1 MGNKYFLIFIFIL
14 IISLFGNS
22 CANQVPPTGG
32 PKDTIPPELVNI
44 YPDDQSTNV
53 TPNEIILEFNED
65 IKANKIKEE
74 LIISPRIEDYTYS
87 VKRNK
92 LTITINDELD
102 SNTTYTLNFR
112 EAIGDLNE
120 DNSPE
125 NLYLAFSTGS
135 YIDSLSIGGKI
146 KDLFT
151 GEPSKQAIV
160 GLYIPNDTADFR
172 EVKPR
177 YVIETN
183 DSGLYKFTNIK
194 NGRYLLRAIKDQNRN
209 LLLESN
215 SESFAFIP
223 DTLELNSSLQQVN
236 MDMIKINIQDI
247 KLNNSRPDG
256 LNFAVNYNKGIS
268 VEKLQSINDKEIP
281 AFNLSSN
288 NKKVIF
294 YPDTT
299 MIDSIH
305 TVITVSDSID
315 NTATDT
321 IWIKRRPSRR
331 GSEEF
336 TTKINSD
343 RKLVLNNTVYSEIIS
358 NKPII
363 KIIKDS
369 LKLYLDTVL
378 IDEDNYQINTSLIN
392 EYKTI
397 AATTIL
403 FNDTSF
409 VYDIIRNDS
418 LNKINRNKIILN
430 YSTASFISVRN
441 DSSQSLN
448 QSFTFPDRDKYAILS
463 GAIENLTSG
472 AIIQLQKNNNV
483 VYEKYVTEENPEYR
497 FDFVEPGDYKMRIIV
512 DQNNNRQHDIGNIL
526 KGILPEPIINN
537 VKQFNLREKW
547 EYTGEN
553 FDMDIL
559 LTSES
564 SNVDKG

>member
-1 MGNKYFLIFIFIL
+1 MRNKYFLIFIFIL

-32 PKDTIPPELVNI
+32 PQDTIPPELISI
-44 YPDDQSTNV
+44 YPEDQSTNV
-53 TPNEIILEFNED
+53 NPNEIILEFNED

-87 VKRNK
+87 VKRNR

-102 SNTTYTLNFR
+102 SNTTYTFNFR
-112 EAIGDLNE
+112 EAVGDLTE

-125 NLYLAFSTGS
+125 NLFLAFSTGS
-135 YIDSLSIGGKI
+135 YIDSLSIEGKI

-151 GEPSKQAIV
+151 GEPSKQVIV

-177 YVIETN
+177 YVIESN

-194 NGRYLLRAIKDQNRN
+194 NGKYLLRAIKDQNRN

-223 DTLELNSSLQQVN
+223 DTLDLDSSLDQVN

-247 KLNNSRPDG
+247 KLNNARPDG
-256 LNFAVNYNKGIS
+256 LNFTANYNKGIS
-268 VEKLQSINDKEIP
+268 IEKIESLNDKQVP
-281 AFNLSSN
+281 PFSLSPN
-288 NKKVIF
+288 YKKVIF

-305 TVITVSDSID
+305 TIITVSDSID
-315 NTATDT
+315 NIASDT
-321 IWIKRRPSRR
+321 IWIKHRPSRR

-336 TTKINSD
+336 TIDINSD
-343 RKLVLNNTVYSEIIS
+343 RKLVLRNTIYSEIIS
-358 NKPII
+358 NKPI
-363 KIIKDS
+363 KNIINDS
-369 LKLYLDTVL
+369 IKLYLDTVL
-378 IDEDNYQINTSLIN
+378 IDKSKYQINTSLIN
-392 EYKTI
+392 EYNTV

-409 VYDIIRNDS
+409 IYDIIKYDT
-418 LNKINRNKIILN
+418 LNKINRNKVFLN
-430 YSTASFISVRN
+430 YSNGTFTSIRN
-441 DSSQSLN
+441 DSSQKLN
-448 QSFTFPDRDKYAILS
+448 QPFLFPNRDKYAILS
-463 GAIENLTSG
+463 GAIENLSSG
-472 AIIQLQKNNNV
+472 AIIQLQKNKNIA
-483 VYEKYVTEENPEYR
+483 YEKYVTEDNPEYR
-497 FDFVEPGDYKMRIIV
+497 FEFVEPGKYTMRIIV
-512 DQNNNRQHDIGNIL
+512 DKNNNRRHDIGNIL

-537 VKQFNLREKW
+537 VKEYNLREKW
-547 EYTGEN
+547 EYNGEN
-553 FDMDIL
+553 FNMDIL
-559 LTSES
+559 LKTNSP
-564 SNVDKG
+564 NVDKG